1 MLIQSVEPKDDFWVI
16 RLKVPLNADKAA
28 IERYLKDEYDK
39 LEASQNLV
47 SLNNIFMNFI
57 SAGRDVSGT
66 IQGNN
71 DISGTITNTINQV
84 QDSEMKTLLEQLK
97 NTINCSE
104 LEEDDKEIALGDT
117 KTITE
122 ALTQPNDGKLK
133 KLGKRA
139 IDDIREAFSKLPTIN
154 DNVEQLNQ
162 LLDQIR
168 NLFQ

>member
-1 MLIQSVEPKDDFWVI
+1 VLIQSVEPKDDFWVI